1 MLVLF
6 LFVFLFLFLVVFG
19 RSERDIVSKSI
30 GFSLN
35 VVRTTLDDKFSD
47 FYFSNRS
54 PPNFIFSSNE
64 KLGTPSV
71 ERKFLLDTNSF
82 LICTQCIPCIDCTFN
97 QASPPFDPKRSIGG
111 GPNSNGQL
119 CYGMRREFKKYP
131 EMVLHFQGANYK
143 IGPPNLFRFM
153 KDRFCLA
160 LSMRS
165 KGYVLGAHQMQNM
178 RFVYDSGNGQLLF
191 GREDCSKDKL

>member
-1 MLVLF
+1 MLMYWSSFSFSL
-6 LFVFLFLFLVVFG
+6 FLFLFLVVFC
-19 RSERDIVSKSI
+19 RSERDIVYKSI

-54 PPNFIFSSNE
+54 PPNFFFSSNE

-71 ERKFLLDTNSF
+71 ERKFLLDTKSF

-97 QASPPFDPKRSIGG
+97 QTSPPFDPKKSIGG
-111 GPNSNGQL
+111 GPNSNGDL
-119 CYGMRREFKKYP
+119 CYGLCREFKNYP
-131 EMVLHFQGANYK
+131 KMIRPQ
-143 IGPPNLFRFM
+143 NLFHFM

-160 LSMRS
+160 LSMRT
-165 KGYVLGAHQMQNM
+165 KGYVLEAHQMQNM
-178 RFVYDSGNGQLLF
+178 RFIYDSGNEQLLF
-191 GREDCSKDKL
+191 SREDCSKDKL